1 MFNPTSASVA
11 QNESSGMNQGSEDID
26 EDNNVQRRTSMY
38 EQQQQNH
45 ILDRSAAA
53 SDIDRA

>member
-1 MFNPTSASVA
+1 MFNPTSTSVA
-11 QNESSGMNQGSEDID
+11 QNESSRMNQGSEDID

-38 EQQQQNH
+38 EQQHQNH
-45 ILDRSAAA
+45 LLDSAAAA